1 MFFSWSVSY
10 FMDKRG
16 EASKKSSI
24 CKYLAVQTHL
34 KSRRLKHFKLFCL
47 RSHMTKKNMKSS
59 RLSSLNH
66 INVWEFLFE
75 KLLKPFLNYQN
86 SSPFI
91 YFKYPIDSDGWEE
104 GGAHWEMRM
113 WTIALY
119 ENSPRIAHFLESYHN
134 TLYYAACYWDYF
146 CHISVPLHHEWCQI
160 LTPFFPKF
168 GDSLSWRW

>member
-1 MFFSWSVSY
+1 
-10 FMDKRG
+10 
-16 EASKKSSI
+16 
-24 CKYLAVQTHL
+24 
-34 KSRRLKHFKLFCL
+34 
-47 RSHMTKKNMKSS
+47 MTKKNMKSS

-113 WTIALY
+113 
-119 ENSPRIAHFLESYHN
+119 NHSPIWKLSKDR
-134 TLYYAACYWDYF
+134 TL
-146 CHISVPLHHEWCQI
+146 PRKL
-160 LTPFFPKF
+160 P
-168 GDSLSWRW
+168 